1 MRQAIDAIYE
11 NGAFK
16 PFHPDQI
23 HLPNGRRVTLLVDD
37 NPLPEPLRLALGVYE
52 GLSETEIDQVECIAL
67 DRKHFFDQ
75 PMVDK

>member
-11 NGAFK
+11 NGTFK

-23 HLPNGRRVTLLVDD
+23 HLPNGRCVILLVDD
-37 NPLPEPLRLALGVYE
+37 SPLPKPLRLALGVYE
-52 GLSETEIDQVECIAL
+52 GLSETEIDEVEHIAL
-67 DRKHFFDQ
+67 DRRHFFDQ

>member
-67 DRKHFFDQ
+67 YRKHFFYQ